1 MKIEWKGGIATPLQ
15 SISRAPLKT
24 RVGSIVPQTML

>member
-15 SISRAPLKT
+15 SISKPLLKT